1 MVIDRII
8 EYRMERKYFIS
19 IKIHFNPIK
28 VHIFVNENLENSSNL
43 RVIL

>member
-8 EYRMERKYFIS
+8 EY
-19 IKIHFNPIK
+19 K